1 MPQTKFL
8 LCARAVAT
16 HGVRGTIKLQNMT
29 DSPKVLAGLRIL
41 YMKRDSEY
49 VPIEVLS
56 ASCQNGAV
64 LAHLSGVDSLD
75 AAIPYK
81 GMYFYA
87 DRADIPMGND
97 RVFIADLIGLP
108 VEDYENGEKIGTV
121 KDVLTDRVQDIY
133 VVTDVK
139 GGEFM
144 IPAVP
149 EFIRRIETET
159 EDAGVYVSLIDGM
172 RG

>member
-1 MPQTKFL
+1 
-8 LCARAVAT
+8 
-16 HGVRGTIKLQNMT
+16 
-29 DSPKVLAGLRIL
+29 
-41 YMKRDSEY
+41 
-49 VPIEVLS
+49 
-56 ASCQNGAV
+56 
-64 LAHLSGVDSLD
+64 
-75 AAIPYK
+75 
-81 GMYFYA
+81 
-87 DRADIPMGND
+87 MGND